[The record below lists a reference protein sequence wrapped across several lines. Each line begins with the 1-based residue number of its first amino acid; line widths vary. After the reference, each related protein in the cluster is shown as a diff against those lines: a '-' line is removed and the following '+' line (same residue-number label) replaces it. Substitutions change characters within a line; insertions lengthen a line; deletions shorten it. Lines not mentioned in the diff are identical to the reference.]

1 MNEEIAKRS
10 VKRIVED
17 TMPAKSIRHHEDEFS
32 LRDLAAVMRRRWLSL
47 AASMLFCLL
56 IALAYFALSAPV
68 FESRASIRIGK
79 IFQINGRLS
88 AVEEIDTL
96 AFQLIAQYGSD
107 RNDDGQWRM
116 PYLKQATKAPGQE
129 ILRLVAVGQSPGQ
142 AKEFLQQVM
151 AELMER
157 HEEIHSKAME
167 PLRSGLK
174 TLEQQMAR
182 LTAQTAEL
190 GKLSDRLKESN
201 AAQASLVAI
210 ERGQLLAKLTQL
222 ERDYVGQ
229 QQIIARPYSSPSEI
243 VSAPRAT
250 ADPVGPGISVAIA
263 IGVAAGLVLGAIV
276 VLLQESLAKRPAVP
290 TARPSARE

>member
-1 MNEEIAKRS
+1 M
-10 VKRIVED
+10 ED
-17 TMPAKSIRHHEDEFS
+17 AMPPKSIRQHEDEFS
-32 LRDLAAVMRRRWLSL
+32 LRDLAAVIRRRWLTLATSL
-47 AASMLFCLL
+47 LFCLL
-56 IALAYFALSAPV
+56 IALAYFALSPLV

-107 RNDDGQWRM
+107 RNEDGQWRM

-129 ILRLVAVGQSPGQ
+129 ILRLVAVGQSPRQ
-142 AKEFLQQVM
+142 AKDFLQQVVT
-151 AELMER
+151 ELMGR

-174 TLEQQMAR
+174 TLEQQITL
-182 LTAQTAEL
+182 LTAQIAEL

-229 QQIIARPYSSPSEI
+229 QQMIARPHSSPSEI
-243 VSAPRAT
+243 VSAARAA

-263 IGVAAGLVLGAIV
+263 IGVVLGLMLGAIV
-276 VLLQESLAKRPAVP
+276 VLLQELLAKRSAVP
-290 TARPSARE
+290 TANPSAR